1 MESSPDCRRLHNREA
16 SATHGTPQ
24 FPWVKAPEG
33 NIPAPV
39 LSPKEIAVCHALLML
54 PYYGVFDNLE
64 FRVDGDKV
72 ELLGQVTRP
81 VLASDAQRA
90 VAQVSGVNQ
99 VINHVEVLPLSP
111 NDDRIRLS
119 VYRKVY
125 GSSSMLPYAV

>member
-1 MESSPDCRRLHNREA
+1 MKNQTLYWLNGVILVFVLAFAPMAVQAKVEPIITTSPE
-16 SATHGTPQ
+16 
-24 FPWVKAPEG
+24 EG

-39 LSPKEIAVCHALLML
+39 LSPKEIGVRHALLML

-99 VINHVEVLPLSP
+99 VI
-111 NDDRIRLS
+111 
-119 VYRKVY
+119 
-125 GSSSMLPYAV
+125 GSSVQGKMPFR